1 MKQSRTKDIFVL
13 GFAMFA
19 IFFGAGNL
27 IFPPSIGIYS
37 GADVIPGIAGLTLT
51 GILFPMLAMYAVG
64 NMGNDIYDLTC
75 HISPWWHTLYK
86 AMGLLVVLFGTIPR
100 CGAVAAE
107 TGMRGIIPS
116 LPDWG
121 ILLFL
126 AIFFGISYF
135 FASNRSKVI
144 DMIGEYATP
153 LLLISLL
160 ILIVMVFVIPIGS
173 PSGGS
178 VENAFTFATLTAY
191 NTGDI
196 GTGLICAGI
205 FLGTIREK
213 GYTDFQS
220 QRSTL
225 IKAIAVS
232 FVILFVVYGGLCWLG
247 ACGTSF
253 FPADMDQTALLN
265 GLVERLAGRAGVV
278 VLAVAVILACFT
290 TAAGMIATVSDWILD
305 WTKGKIPYRI
315 IAFLVTLII
324 FLMSATG
331 ISNVLAFSGPIFT
344 LMFPMSV
351 VMTVLGVF
359 KKFVPNDGAWKGA
372 VFVASMIS
380 IYDAFNTARSSGLVS
395 LNTDALDSL
404 IARIPLSQYGFDWL
418 LPTVAGFIAGA
429 VIWKVLGRA
438 SKPDASL
445 AAQD

>member
-1 MKQSRTKDIFVL
+1 MKQSRMKDVFVL

-27 IFPPSIGIYS
+27 IFPPSIGINS
-37 GADVIPGIAGLTLT
+37 GAAVIPGIAGLTLT

-75 HISPWWHTLYK
+75 HITPWWHTLYK

-107 TGMRGIIPS
+107 TGMRGIVPS
-116 LPDWG
+116 LSDTG
-121 ILLFL
+121 IIIFL
-126 AIFFGISYF
+126 VVFFGVSYF

-153 LLLISLL
+153 LLLIALL
-160 ILIVMVFVIPIGS
+160 IIVVMVFAIPIGN
-173 PSGGS
+173 PAGGG
-178 VENAFTFATLTAY
+178 VDNAFTYATLTAY

-213 GYTDFQS
+213 GYTDFAS

-225 IKAIAVS
+225 IKSIAIA

-265 GLVERLAGRAGVV
+265 GLVERLAGRIGVV

-290 TAAGMIATVSDWILD
+290 TAAGMIATVSDWILE
-305 WTKGKIPYRI
+305 WTKGKLPYKG
-315 IAFLVTLII
+315 IAFGVTFII

-331 ISNVLAFSGPIFT
+331 ISNVLTFSGPIFT

-351 VMTVLGVF
+351 VMTVLGVL
-359 KKFVPNDGAWKGA
+359 KRFVPNDGAWKGA
-372 VFVASMIS
+372 VIVAAVIS
-380 IYDAFNTARSSGLVS
+380 IYDALVTARASGLIS

-404 IARIPLSQYGFDWL
+404 IGMIPLSQYGFDWL
-418 LPTVAGFIAGA
+418 IPSVVGFIVGA
-429 VIWKVLGRA
+429 VIWKALGKE

-445 AAQD
+445 TSN